1 MGDEL
6 EQRPVEAAPWHAA
19 PAPAHH
25 AEPAPIAQHVPSGPG
40 GGDPDAIFQAVGH
53 FTDAPA
59 QQQGGGAP
67 GSQASADTQKVLQY
81 IRAQARLMA
90 KKPMTIDKDSMFY
103 QRMSQHYLKDYLA
116 NPNPQTGQAAVDKTG
131 AQMDPAKADPNDYWE
146 NNVGEWNA
154 HEVPSGLKL
163 LLGDGAPDRMGA
175 ATDALSKENR
185 AHLPYLDVPQLVGN
199 ANTNTGK
206 DADVFGGGKN
216 ISQLMHWA
224 TGVRY
229 ADKDPQTMR
238 DLFLAYENYHL
249 EGWDNFG
256 QDSINDLI
264 SEDAG
269 RIMGRQ
275 LQGGELNDKNLQ
287 GKLTDGFN
295 ESRAWVGSLIKAR
308 QGQLDKMITSPTA
321 PVSNMWWDKNQP
333 FKEWGETSIQEDLA
347 AGKTVEEVE
356 KDPRTKHL
364 AEIYSLIYYSDDW
377 QKQHGKIKH
386 SNFSEGILAGKYDK
400 VFEKSVKGEELTGRE
415 KVDAFLNAKAPW
427 VPDFMR
433 PMVQKLAKDKLGGD
447 GPEKEEPAKDKP
459 HGSKQ
464 E

>member
-1 MGDEL
+1 MHAD
-6 EQRPVEAAPWHAA
+6 AAPMAS
-19 PAPAHH
+19 P
-25 AEPAPIAQHVPSGPG
+25 VFDGLG
-40 GGDPDAIFQAVGH
+40 GGDPQAIFAALAH
-53 FTDAPA
+53 FTDGQSSTQSPVTTGA
-59 QQQGGGAP
+59 QAQRNADP
-67 GSQASADTQKVLQY
+67 NARAAADTQKLLQY
-81 IRAQARLMA
+81 IRAQARVMA
-90 KKPMTIDKDSMFY
+90 KKPMMIDKESMFY

-131 AQMDPAKADPNDYWE
+131 AQFDPAKADPNDYWE
-146 NNVGEWNA
+146 GNVGEWNA
-154 HEVPSGLKL
+154 HAVPPGVKL
-163 LLGDGAPDRMGA
+163 LLGDGAPERMGA

-185 AHLPYLDVPQLVGN
+185 AHLPYLDVPQLIGN
-199 ANTNTGK
+199 ANTDTGK

-229 ADKDPQTMR
+229 ADKDPTVMR

-275 LQGGELNDKNLQ
+275 LQGGQLNEKNLQ
-287 GKLTDGFN
+287 GKLNDGFN
-295 ESRAWVGSLIKAR
+295 ESRAWVGSLIKMR

-321 PVSNMWWDKNQP
+321 PVSNMWWSKKPEDQY
-333 FKEWGETSIQEDLA
+333 KEWGETSFQQDLLAGKSVEDL
-347 AGKTVEEVE
+347 K

-377 QKQHGKIKH
+377 QKQNGKIKH
-386 SNFSEGILAGKYDK
+386 SNFTESMMEGKYDK
-400 VFEKSVKGEELTGRE
+400 VFEKSVKNEELTGRE
-415 KVDAFLNAKAPW
+415 KVDAYLDAKAPW
-427 VPDFMR
+427 VPGFAR
-433 PMVQKLAKDKLGGD
+433 PLIERLAKDKLGGGD
-447 GPEKEEPAKDKP
+447 APAKPAPERD
-459 HGSKQ
+459 SKQ